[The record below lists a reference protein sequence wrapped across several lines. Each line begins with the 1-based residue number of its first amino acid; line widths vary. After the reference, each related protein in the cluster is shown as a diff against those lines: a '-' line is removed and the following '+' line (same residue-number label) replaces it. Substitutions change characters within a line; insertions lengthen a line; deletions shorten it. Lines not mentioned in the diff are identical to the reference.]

1 MKPIEIV
8 EEWINRFN
16 ASDADG
22 LAQLYSS
29 DAVNDQVVFSKP
41 QKGRDAIKRMFEIEF
56 GRAKMVCN
64 KEYIHKSDDW
74 IILEWSD
81 PLGLRGCGFFKIKN
95 NQIIFQRGYFD
106 QLTFFKIQGLPLLD
120 DYLDT

>member
-16 ASDADG
+16 ESDADG

-41 QKGRDAIKRMFEIEF
+41 VKGRDAIKRMFEMEF

-95 NQIIFQRGYFD
+95 NQIISQRGYFD
-106 QLTFFKIQGLPLLD
+106 QLTFFKIQGLPILD